1 MKYILYARKST
12 EEDDRQV
19 LSIEAQLVEL
29 QEYAAKEKLEIVA
42 SFCEA
47 KTAKEPGRIKFIE
60 RGKADGIISWHPD
73 RLARNSVDGGK
84 IIHFVDRGLIK
95 SLKFPTFWFEATPQG
110 LFMLNIAFG
119 QSKYFVDNLREN
131 VKRGLRQ
138 KIRNGTWPG
147 WAPVGYLNNAKTR
160 GIDVDSEKAPKVKKL
175 FEMYATGAYT
185 LHSLANWCKE
195 KGLRGNLGKEIAL
208 SNVQSILQNIFYI
221 GLMKY
226 GGEIHEG
233 QHEPLISK
241 KLFDSCREVMSKRGK
256 FHYVRKND
264 FAFLGLMKCASC
276 GCSITAE
283 KQKGHHYYRC
293 TRKKGPCQEKHYLR
307 EEILTEQITS
317 YLQKVSL
324 SSQDTEKVLAALDRE
339 QDKARESAQSEV
351 IVLKEQL
358 SQVEAKLQKLLDIYL
373 ADALSTEEYAAKKQ
387 SLLSQKV
394 SLSEKITDFETKG
407 LSWLEPA
414 REFVKSL
421 NQAANLLSSPNPIA
435 MTTFLKNIG
444 SNHILRNREFVFTPK
459 IEYELVAERSEA
471 NQNSLTFPVWCTLQ
485 DSNLR
490 PTRCK
495 RVALPTELSVQDI
508 FLYPVPTCTSFKEF
522 FPPHRITSLIIRLTV
537 NQCPWTMF

>member
-1 MKYILYARKST
+1 MKYVVYVRKSS
-12 EEDDRQV
+12 ESEDRQV
-19 LSIEAQLVEL
+19 LSIEAQLAEL
-29 QEYAAKEKLEIVA
+29 QEYSAKEKLDIVA

-47 KTAKEPGRIKFIE
+47 KTAKEPGRMKFAEMLAILE
-60 RGKADGIISWHPD
+60 SGKADGIISWHPD
-73 RLARNSVDGGK
+73 RLARNSEDGGK
-84 IIHFVDRGLIK
+84 IIHFLDRGLIK
-95 SLKFPTFWFEATPQG
+95 SLKFPTFWFEPTPQG

-138 KIRNGTWPG
+138 KIRNGVWPS
-147 WAPVGYLNNAKTR
+147 WAPVGYTNNPKTR
-160 GIDVDSEKAPKVKKL
+160 GIDVDSDKAPKVKRL

-195 KGLRGNLGKEIAL
+195 NGLRGNLGKEIAL

-221 GLMKY
+221 GFMKY

-241 KLFDSCREVMSKRGK
+241 KLFDTCQEVMAKRGRV
-256 FHYVRKND
+256 HELHKND
-264 FAFLGLMKCASC
+264 FTFLGFLKCASC

-283 KQKGHHYYRC
+283 KQKGHNYYRC
-293 TRKKGPCQEKHYLR
+293 TKKKGICQEKHYLR
-307 EEILTEQITS
+307 EEALTEQIIS

-324 SSQDTEKVLAALDRE
+324 SSQDTEKVLAALDSE

-351 IVLKEQL
+351 SILKEQL
-358 SQVEAKLQKLLDIYL
+358 SQVEVKLQKLLDVYL

-387 SLLSQKV
+387 SLLSQKM

-421 NQAANLLSSPNPIA
+421 NQATNLLSSPNPTA
-435 MTTFLKNIG
+435 MTKFLKNIG
-444 SNHILRNREFVFTPK
+444 SHHILRNREFVFTPK
-459 IEYELVAERSEA
+459 IEYKLVAERSEA
-471 NQNSLTFPVWCTLQ
+471 NQNPSLFPFWCPRVE
-485 DSNLR
+485 SNHHLILR
-490 PTRCK
+490 RDLLCPLSYEGEI
-495 RVALPTELSVQDI
+495 LP
-508 FLYPVPTCTSFKEF
+508 
-522 FPPHRITSLIIRLTV
+522 LII
-537 NQCPWTMF
+537 P

>member
-29 QEYAAKEKLEIVA
+29 QEYATKEKLEIVA

-47 KTAKEPGRIKFIE
+47 KTAKEPGRIKFAEMLSLIE

-138 KIRNGTWPG
+138 KIRNGVWPG

-160 GIDVDSEKAPKVKKL
+160 GIDVDSEKAMKVRKL
-175 FEMYATGAYT
+175 FEMYATGAFT

-208 SNVQSILQNIFYI
+208 SNVQSILRNIFYI

-233 QHEPLISK
+233 KHEPLISK
-241 KLFDSCREVMSKRGK
+241 KLFDTCQEVMAKRGRV
-256 FHYVRKND
+256 HEIHKNN
-264 FAFLGLMKCASC
+264 FAFLGLLKCASC
-276 GCSITAE
+276 GASITAE

-307 EEILTEQITS
+307 EDALTKQITS

-324 SSQDTEKVLAALDRE
+324 SSQNTEKV
-339 QDKARESAQSEV
+339 
-351 IVLKEQL
+351 
-358 SQVEAKLQKLLDIYL
+358 
-373 ADALSTEEYAAKKQ
+373 
-387 SLLSQKV
+387 
-394 SLSEKITDFETKG
+394 
-407 LSWLEPA
+407 
-414 REFVKSL
+414 
-421 NQAANLLSSPNPIA
+421 
-435 MTTFLKNIG
+435 
-444 SNHILRNREFVFTPK
+444 
-459 IEYELVAERSEA
+459 
-471 NQNSLTFPVWCTLQ
+471 
-485 DSNLR
+485 
-490 PTRCK
+490 
-495 RVALPTELSVQDI
+495 
-508 FLYPVPTCTSFKEF
+508 
-522 FPPHRITSLIIRLTV
+522 
-537 NQCPWTMF
+537 